1 MAVQLLET
9 QDGSHTLLSETYGVS
24 YHSRYGAIQ
33 ESRHVFIEAGLYP
46 AVVRKKELRI
56 LEMGFGTGLNALL
69 TLEEAIQRGLS
80 VYYEAVEA
88 YPISPEQAALLN
100 YPEQTGY
107 PENRPLFIA
116 LHAAAWEVP
125 QSIAPC
131 FTLRKL
137 HAPFETAP
145 LSGDFDLVYYDAFA
159 PGAQPELWEEPV
171 LRRAY
176 DALAPHG
183 VLVTYCAKGS
193 VKRALRNL
201 GFQLEA
207 LPGPPGKREMTR
219 AVKIAVDGRR

>member
-1 MAVQLLET
+1 MAVHLLET
-9 QDGSHTLLSETYGVS
+9 QDGSHTLLSDTYGVS

-46 AVVRKKELRI
+46 AIVRRKTLRI
-56 LEMGFGTGLNALL
+56 LELGFGTGLNALL
-69 TLEEAIQRGLS
+69 TLEEARQRGLT
-80 VYYEAVEA
+80 VFYEAVEA
-88 YPISPEQAALLN
+88 HPISPGQAALLN
-100 YPEQTGY
+100 YPEQLQCAGD
-107 PENRPLFIA
+107 RPLFQA
-116 LHAAAWEVP
+116 LHTAAWDEAQP
-125 QSIAPC
+125 ITSY

-145 LSGDFDLVYYDAFA
+145 LGHDFDLLYYDAFA
-159 PGAQPELWEEPV
+159 PGAQPELWEENV

-219 AVKIAVDGRR
+219 AVKVPVSR